1 MCKTCANICSQAN
14 IILQGICACHAE
26 NGISLLQFAYGACE
40 LLFNPF
46 REWVSKGPI
55 NKKFLLYMRNK
66 NIRWYQ
72 KTSMLAYLSSYLVR
86 HTSRYYPD
94 SRRPNNVVTQPAF
107 AQPQLHRHPV
117 ALGISHTQFKG

>member
-1 MCKTCANICSQAN
+1 MMRFTPFFW
-14 IILQGICACHAE
+14 LV
-26 NGISLLQFAYGACE
+26 LQFAYGACE

-86 HTSRYYPD
+86 CQRTCSM
-94 SRRPNNVVTQPAF
+94 PN
-107 AQPQLHRHPV
+107 V
-117 ALGISHTQFKG
+117 ASHTNISCKPTRPEAQG